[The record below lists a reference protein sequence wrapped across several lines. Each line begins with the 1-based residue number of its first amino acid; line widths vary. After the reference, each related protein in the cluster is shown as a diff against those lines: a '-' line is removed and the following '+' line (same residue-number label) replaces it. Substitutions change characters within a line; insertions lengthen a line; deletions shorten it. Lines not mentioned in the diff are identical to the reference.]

1 MTGRMLNIMKRNFV
15 FSIFI
20 VAIVGLIGF
29 LLLSAK
35 KHMEITNTEIARN
48 VGNAA
53 PVELHKVGAGDVTS
67 RFAATAVATEGVSVA
82 IRPQIEGAIRAQPVK
97 LGDLV
102 VEGQELFRLDDTLY
116 KSNYTLA
123 KSLVENRK
131 TLLDYYSA
139 NLSEMKSL
147 LEGEY
152 VSQEQYKTAFLN
164 FTQSQSSLAEATHQF
179 NNASQELKQTQ
190 VASPISGVVSEV
202 KSFPGVYIKK
212 GEEALVINSI
222 DPILFKILLPEKELG
237 NFSLGKAVDIRLSAF
252 TSTTLHGTIYR
263 VDPELD
269 ESQGAAR
276 VYVQAPNPELIVK
289 PGMTGTVYLEQNK
302 NTVRIPS
309 IALINRFDDDAV
321 VFRVS
326 ESGAAELTPVKVG
339 ISGDGYVEIIEGLH
353 VGDEIVVAGQQS
365 LKAGDKVKG

>member
-1 MTGRMLNIMKRNFV
+1 MTGRMLNILKRNFV
-15 FSIFI
+15 FSVFI
-20 VAIVGLIGF
+20 VAIVGLIGY

-53 PVELHKVGAGDVTS
+53 PVELHKVGAGAVTS

-102 VEGQELFRLDDTLY
+102 VEGQELFRLDDALY

-164 FTQSQSSLAEATHQF
+164 FTQSQSSLAEATHQL

-190 VASPISGVVSEV
+190 VSSPISGVVSEV

-252 TSTTLHGTIYR
+252 TNTTLRGTIYR

-276 VYVQAPNPELIVK
+276 VYVQAPNPELTVK

-339 ISGDGYVEIIEGLH
+339 IAGDGYVEIIEGLH